1 MRKTLQ
7 ILCLLGSLCWGAP
20 AWSAVAI
27 AGVQVQE
34 TAIVAGSELRLN
46 GAGIRF
52 KGPFKVYVGSLY
64 ASKPIKPLDELIAAP
79 GPKRLSMTFMR
90 EVKSSDFGKMLTQG
104 IEDNVSR
111 QEFPQIIPGMVKIS
125 EYFALH
131 QSFSPGDVCSVEWD
145 PAKGPSIWVKGRQ
158 QGEPFRDAAF
168 FRALMSIWFGPAPAD
183 WKLKEALL
191 GGSP

>member
-52 KGPFKVYVGSLY
+52 KGPF
-64 ASKPIKPLDELIAAP
+64 
-79 GPKRLSMTFMR
+79 
-90 EVKSSDFGKMLTQG
+90 
-104 IEDNVSR
+104 
-111 QEFPQIIPGMVKIS
+111 
-125 EYFALH
+125 
-131 QSFSPGDVCSVEWD
+131 
-145 PAKGPSIWVKGRQ
+145 
-158 QGEPFRDAAF
+158 
-168 FRALMSIWFGPAPAD
+168 
-183 WKLKEALL
+183 
-191 GGSP
+191 

>member
-64 ASKPIKPLDELIAAP
+64 ASKPIKSLDELIAAP

-145 PAKGPSIWVKGRQ
+145 PAKGLSIWVKGRQ
-158 QGEPFRDAAF
+158 QGEPSRDAAF
-168 FRALMSIWFGPAPAD
+168 FRALMSIWLGPAPAD